1 MLAIQAADGMLYLPE
16 SEVASLTP
24 VYPSR
29 CRVVTW
35 DGRVGHVPRLG
46 ETGFWVSLG
55 SSWVNP
61 RWLVREGESW
71 RDPAGFLYP
80 YQALAEPEVLEESAH
95 GVRWLYHVKQ
105 KATWVTDE
113 GEVACDTKFSKA
125 LTIYPDLIRIDSRTA
140 VHRLRI
146 RQILHGSGKR
156 KIVLDTGQQLLV
168 MPGYMA
174 GFCEAL
180 GLDSPSE
187 IDLSVPSIL
196 YELRE
201 YPYDLTTAEGE
212 RLRRDFSGARPLVMG
227 LIWQTVLEG
236 PEANTDLGRFHDH
249 PIGTTLSRVG
259 WRMSREVLRRTLDY
273 LIVDNA
279 LFTYRQLGYR
289 DALPERRGVGGQR
302 PDVIVLGGGSARE
315 AAELLGLSFFDP
327 GLWMGARWEYFVEV
341 LRSAGVDSVRLL
353 AWDVSS
359 GNENIILCH
368 LRRLEMEVRG
378 AVQPVG
384 QDLESVRQALAE
396 EPAPEVEEPAVAPE
410 TPLRVVAQTQDG
422 LVFFRLDEVAAV
434 TPTPPGRWRLV
445 DKSGGVGYRPDR
457 PEGPWS
463 PMGIS
468 WVRAELL
475 RQEGSQYFDP
485 GGFRHTG
492 KLPEGQPTAGRST
505 DEVVLLERRKAE
517 AIWLLVDGREV
528 ATGCSIEKARRQHG
542 ALVRLTAD
550 CYVNRQH
557 LLAIQKQYR
566 MVLSGGHT
574 RSPGNAHHAREVARQ
589 LGLVNLWSLDPREE
603 LFHYNFRDYPYEIV
617 AAPTARLRAEFGRAM
632 ELMSAVAWQH
642 YGYRVDGVDSGYGDT
657 FRGFFYSLQPAL
669 HRAGFLSRTQWR
681 APLGRQALVSKDRLY
696 LDFGDLIWS
705 CVYRYRLFTYEQ
717 FGFKD
722 PRPHKRWVGKARPGV
737 VLIVEKGDQ
746 IEEYAL
752 RLHHELGLSVLILGG
767 SPKLIDV
774 EYFAR
779 ALGQVYAGEVRVLAY
794 VDHDWSGS
802 LIGPA
807 FMRQLTFY
815 GFACR
820 DLQTVVTPACF
831 FPPELALYSHPV
843 LPHSVGEETLV
854 ANWLAQGGGID
865 GQARGIHANCL
876 FPYQRVRERVL
887 ELI

>member
-29 CRVVTW
+29 WRVVTC

-46 ETGFWVSLG
+46 ETRFWVALG
-55 SSWVNP
+55 SSWVTP
-61 RWLVREGESW
+61 RWLVREGECW
-71 RDPAGFLYP
+71 RDPAGFLYA
-80 YQALAEPEVLEESAH
+80 YQALAEPEVLEESAQ
-95 GVRWLYHVKQ
+95 GVRWLYHLKQ
-105 KATWVTDE
+105 KSWWVTDE
-113 GEVACDTKFSKA
+113 GEVACDEKFLKA
-125 LTIYPDLIRIDSRTA
+125 LAIYPDLIRIDARRA

-146 RQILHGSGKR
+146 RWICQGKGKR
-156 KIVLDTGQQLLV
+156 KILLDTGQELMV
-168 MPGYMA
+168 MAGYMA
-174 GFCEAL
+174 GFCKAL
-180 GLDSPSE
+180 GVDSPSE
-187 IDLSVPSIL
+187 IDLSVPSML

-201 YPYDLTTAEGE
+201 YPYDLTTAEGD
-212 RLRRDFSGARPLVMG
+212 RLGRDFSGARPLVLG
-227 LIWQTVLEG
+227 LIWQRVLQC
-236 PEANTDLGRFHDH
+236 PQANTDLGSFHDH
-249 PIGTTLSRVG
+249 PVRTTLSRVG
-259 WRMSREVLRRTLDY
+259 WHMGREVVRRTLDY

-289 DALPERRGVGGQR
+289 DALPERRGVGPIR
-302 PDVIVLGGGSARE
+302 PDVILLGGGQAR
-315 AAELLGLSFFDP
+315 ATAELLGLSFFDP
-327 GLWMGARWEYFVEV
+327 GLWMGVRWEYFVEV

-353 AWDVSS
+353 AWDLSA
-359 GNENIILCH
+359 GNATMVVRH
-368 LRRLEMEVRG
+368 LSRLEMEVRG
-378 AVQPVG
+378 PVQPVE
-384 QDLESVRQALAE
+384 QDPESVREALAQ
-396 EPAPEVEEPAVAPE
+396 EPPPQVDLPPVAPQE
-410 TPLRVVAQTQDG
+410 PLRVAAQTRDG

-445 DKSGGVGYRPDR
+445 DQSGGVGYRPDR
-457 PEGPWS
+457 PEGPWA
-463 PMGIS
+463 PMGKS
-468 WVRAELL
+468 WVRPELL
-475 RQEGSQYFDP
+475 RQDGSNFVDP
-485 GGFRHTG
+485 GGFRHAG
-492 KLPEGQPTAGRST
+492 PLPDGRPALAPA

-528 ATGCSIEKARRQHG
+528 ATGCSIERARRQHG
-542 ALVRLTAD
+542 ALLRVTSD

-557 LLAIQKQYR
+557 LLAIEKRYQ
-566 MVLSGGHT
+566 MVLSGGHR

-589 LGLVNLWSLDPREE
+589 LGLPNLWSLDPREE
-603 LFHYNFRDYPYEIV
+603 LFHYHFRDYAYEIV

-632 ELMSAVAWQH
+632 ELISAVVWQH
-642 YGYRVDGVDSGYGDT
+642 YGYRVEGVDSGYGDT

-669 HRAGFLSRTQWR
+669 HRGGFVNRAQLR

-705 CVYRYRLFTYEQ
+705 CVYRYRLFTYQQ

-722 PRPHKRWVGKARPGV
+722 PRPHKRFVGRAQPGV
-737 VLIVEKGDQ
+737 VLIVEKGDSV
-746 IEEYAL
+746 EECAL

-779 ALGQVYAGEVRVLAY
+779 ALRPVYSGEVRVLAY

-807 FMRQLTFY
+807 FVRQLTFY

-831 FPPELALYSHPV
+831 YPQELALYSHPV
-843 LPHSVGEETLV
+843 RPHSAGEETLV
-854 ANWLAQGGGID
+854 ANWMAQGGGID

-876 FPYQRVRERVL
+876 FPYERVRERV
-887 ELI
+887 EQLI